1 VDNVEDSPTQTR
13 EETTSGLCADTVGET
28 SHFCVFNDTLIG
40 YSGQTALRRDQ
51 CGIFAQS
58 KNCGA
63 KETAT
68 AR

>member
-1 VDNVEDSPTQTR
+1 VDNVEDSPTQTQ
-13 EETTSGLCADTVGET
+13 EETTSGLHTDTVGGT
-28 SHFCVFNDTLIG
+28 NHFRVFNDTLIG
-40 YSGQTALRRDQ
+40 YCGQAALRKDQ

-63 KETAT
+63 KETAI